1 MINSFICMTLARIGW
16 LSSVPP
22 VGWAVCFLKVSW
34 LCFVSRIVWNMWW
47 WFLFLPMRRRAV
59 WVSTLFCTM
68 EFTGKCGRS
77 MFCRWGIIV
86 IGMRWLWGL
95 FCCKEK
101 YVDFV
106 SQVSGVTLS
115 ADIYYFAHEDILLF
129 SVEYGYWSCSIGNTL
144 KNPSK
149 ASACSQTPYP
159 WAFRLKDW
167 VQESFSWGWNVSAE
181 LIFLRFLGN
190 RFSWRIFSG
199 WNISQCISFS
209 RNADRQGVCGV
220 AERSE
225 GKVRRF
231 GM

>member
-1 MINSFICMTLARIGW
+1 MCRTTSMPSGIRLQQLIQNRYKEILAREKNNDKFIHLYDMARIGW

-101 YVDFV
+101 YADFV
-106 SQVSGVTLS
+106 DQVSGVTLLTKIS
-115 ADIYYFAHEDILLF
+115 YFF
-129 SVEYGYWSCSIGNTL
+129 
-144 KNPSK
+144 
-149 ASACSQTPYP
+149 Q
-159 WAFRLKDW
+159 
-167 VQESFSWGWNVSAE
+167 WNMVIRHA
-181 LIFLRFLGN
+181 L
-190 RFSWRIFSG
+190 
-199 WNISQCISFS
+199 
-209 RNADRQGVCGV
+209 
-220 AERSE
+220 
-225 GKVRRF
+225 
-231 GM
+231 

>member
-1 MINSFICMTLARIGW
+1 
-16 LSSVPP
+16 
-22 VGWAVCFLKVSW
+22 
-34 LCFVSRIVWNMWW
+34 
-47 WFLFLPMRRRAV
+47 
-59 WVSTLFCTM
+59 M

-77 MFCRWGIIV
+77 ILCWWGIIV
-86 IGMRWLWGL
+86 TGMRRLWGL

-101 YVDFV
+101 YADFV
-106 SQVSGVTLS
+106 DQVSGVTLLGNIS
-115 ADIYYFAHEDILLF
+115 YFF
-129 SVEYGYWSCSIGNTL
+129 SMEYGHSSCSIGNTL

-167 VQESFSWGWNVSAE
+167 VQESFSWGLECFSRTD
-181 LIFLRFLGN
+181 LPPILRESF
-190 RFSWRIFSG
+190 FWRIFSG
-199 WNISQCISFS
+199 WNISWGISFS